1 MTSREKLAHRLW
13 LIPIALVLTST
24 IIYFAQGGFGG
35 GHGSFD
41 RLLLVLGLPWCLLP
55 LPGVFHSSDLIWL
68 IAVPFLINSVLV
80 SLLTL
85 WLRKPLR

>member
-1 MTSREKLAHRLW
+1 MRFREKLAQRLW
-13 LIPIALVLTST
+13 LLPIALVLIST
-24 IIYFAQGGFGG
+24 LIYFAQGGFGG

-41 RLLLVLGLPWCLLP
+41 RLLFILGLPWCLLP
-55 LPGVFHSSDLIWL
+55 LPGPFHRSDLIWL
-68 IAVPFLINSVLV
+68 IAVPFLINSMLV